1 VIRLGRGAIF
11 GLPGHPSRNPVP
23 RTSRGHTLEIRCCN
37 IRFMRLALKVNDR
50 NPIRASLQ
58 SNGYLS
64 ANLNLTKEPERE
76 EATGRVWLQA
86 IDESEEPNSVS
97 SDWEGGALS
106 VGDKVEILVLSDGD
120 ADPPTEIRRSSES
133 PKNLFSSMEQA
144 RMLLSAI
151 SSCDK
156 ELMGIIDRARESE
169 PPDEFRK
176 IARSIGGIIYDLDR
190 CLISPTL
197 RRHPELFVEAKELK
211 LIK

>member
-1 VIRLGRGAIF
+1 
-11 GLPGHPSRNPVP
+11 
-23 RTSRGHTLEIRCCN
+23 
-37 IRFMRLALKVNDR
+37 MRLALKVNDR

-64 ANLNLTKEPERE
+64 AHLNLTKEPERE

-86 IDESEEPNSVS
+86 IDESKEPNSVS
-97 SDWEGGALS
+97 SDWEGGAMS

-133 PKNLFSSMEQA
+133 PKNLFSGMEQA

-156 ELMGIIDRARESE
+156 ELMGIIDQHESQSHQMN
-169 PPDEFRK
+169 F
-176 IARSIGGIIYDLDR
+176 
-190 CLISPTL
+190 
-197 RRHPELFVEAKELK
+197 
-211 LIK
+211 